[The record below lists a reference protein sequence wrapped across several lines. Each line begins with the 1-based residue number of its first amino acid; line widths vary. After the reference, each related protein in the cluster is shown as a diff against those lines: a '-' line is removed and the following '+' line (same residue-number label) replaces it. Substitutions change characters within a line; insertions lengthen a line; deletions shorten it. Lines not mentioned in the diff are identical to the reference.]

1 MAVTIYNIW
10 HIMAVTT
17 LIHYIISHS
26 HTVTVRVGLKKK
38 KKSPREKLKEVRPDL
53 LSTPRERE
61 IRKDKAWR
69 RRLRSSLISSI

>member
-26 HTVTVRVGLKKK
+26 HIVTVRVGLKKK
-38 KKSPREKLKEVRPDL
+38 KKVIERSLKRLDL
-53 LSTPRERE
+53 TYCPCQERVRERLE
-61 IRKDKAWR
+61 GTRHGVDVYGAR
-69 RRLRSSLISSI
+69 

>member
-38 KKSPREKLKEVRPDL
+38 KKVIERSLKRSDLTYCPRQE
-53 LSTPRERE
+53 RERLE
-61 IRKDKAWR
+61 RTRHGVDVYGAR
-69 RRLRSSLISSI
+69 

>member
-26 HTVTVRVGLKKK
+26 HIVTVRVGLKRKK
-38 KKSPREKLKEVRPDL
+38 KVIERSLKRSDL
-53 LSTPRERE
+53 TYCLRQERERLE
-61 IRKDKAWR
+61 GTRHGIDVYGAR
-69 RRLRSSLISSI
+69 